1 MRRIL
6 VMTFTALLF
15 GLTPFAS
22 FAASISA
29 RPTATNN
36 PSIVLV
42 DGWWE
47 QEHREQ
53 PARDGYFRLP
63 PQRMSEYNRLQAEI
77 NQLQRQRTEIDLR
90 LSRALRA
97 QHEMLGMGD
106 RDRR

>member
-1 MRRIL
+1 MRPIL
-6 VMTFTALLF
+6 LTTFAALLF
-15 GLTPFAS
+15 GVTPFAS
-22 FAASISA
+22 FAASVGA
-29 RPTATNN
+29 RPTATAN

-63 PQRMSEYNRLQAEI
+63 PRRVAEYNRLQAEI

-90 LSRALRA
+90 LARALRA